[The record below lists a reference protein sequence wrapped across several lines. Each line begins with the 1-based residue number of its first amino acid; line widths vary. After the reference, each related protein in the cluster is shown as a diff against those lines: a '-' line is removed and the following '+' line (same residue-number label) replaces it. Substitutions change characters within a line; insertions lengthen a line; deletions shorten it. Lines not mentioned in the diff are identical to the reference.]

1 MVKTLQYFGTDGIR
15 GTVGQPPMC
24 EQWLEGLAKALF
36 LYIQARLQEKDSLV
50 TIAWDTRAS
59 GQVFAEVFERYFS
72 SRGIQVL
79 KLGVAPTPALAL
91 MTKHLKADLGLMI
104 TASHNPATDNG
115 IKLFDR
121 QGHKLNEAQC
131 LDIEALL
138 DAPQPQHGSCMQ
150 GATFLYREWLLEYKA
165 CLKQDFSKASK
176 RLKVVL
182 DNANGAMYQVAPLLL
197 RELGYDVRVLG
208 AEPNGHNINSRCGSE
223 APEALQAA
231 VLSHQAD
238 IGIAFDGDGDRVRFC
253 DEKGELVEG
262 EKILA
267 LLALDLF
274 EKNRLTPAL
283 VITTIHS
290 NTGLDRFLSKIG
302 LKTLRTPVGDKYI
315 LETMLETGAIL
326 GGEAS
331 GHLLFQKDLLVGDGL
346 YGALSILSILGESEE
361 PFSSRHELIELFP
374 QVQAHIPVKEK
385 RPLSSLKAFSQAI
398 KTVEAALVGHG
409 RVLARY
415 SGTEAKL
422 RVLIE
427 GPKTADLECYLE
439 DLKKAL
445 KIDLGEL
452 C

>member
-15 GTVGQPPMC
+15 GKVGVPPMC
-24 EQWLEGLAKALF
+24 QDWLEGLAKALAV
-36 LYIQARLQEKDSLV
+36 YIDARARQKDALI
-50 TIAWDTRAS
+50 TLAWDTRAS
-59 GQVFAEVFERYFS
+59 GQGFAEVFERYFS
-72 SRGIQVL
+72 SRGIQVF

-91 MTKHLKADLGLMI
+91 MTKHLSADLGLMM

-115 IKLFDR
+115 IKLFDSK
-121 QGHKLNEAQC
+121 GHKLNEAEC
-131 LDIEALL
+131 MKIEALL
-138 DAPQPQHGSCMQ
+138 GAPQPPTGLSVPS
-150 GATFLYREWLLEYKA
+150 AAFLYKEWLLEYKA
-165 CLKQDFSKASK
+165 YLKQGFPKKAVK
-176 RLKVVL
+176 RLKVAV
-182 DNANGAMYQVAPLLL
+182 DTAHGAMYQVAPLLL
-197 RELGYDVRVLG
+197 KELGYEVIALG
-208 AEPNGHNINSRCGSE
+208 EEPSGHNINTQCGSE

-253 DEKGELVEG
+253 DEKGNLVEG

-274 EKNRLTPAL
+274 EKNQLSPPL

-315 LETMLETGAIL
+315 LEQMLATGAVL

-331 GHLLFQKDLLVGDGL
+331 GHLLFQKELLAGDGL
-346 YGALSILSILGESEE
+346 YGALSILTILGQSED

-374 QVQAHIPVKEK
+374 QVQANIPVKEK
-385 RPLSSLKAFSQAI
+385 KPLSSLNAFSRAI
-398 KTVEAALVGHG
+398 RTVEEALGEEG

-422 RVLIE
+422 RLLIE
-427 GPKTADLECYLE
+427 GPNKASLEGYLQDLRDALE
-439 DLKKAL
+439 
-445 KIDLGEL
+445 IDLA
-452 C
+452 